1 MNWQVKTGEQSSL
14 GVGLAMDI
22 VVGRLEYL
30 AQHGSRC
37 NQEKL
42 LGEAIEYARLLRGW
56 IREHEPRVELKQ
68 WTGDGSIESQSRQ
81 VLRAGGKAG
90 PMSDG

>member
-1 MNWQVKTGEQSSL
+1 VNWQVKTGERSVL
-14 GVGLAMDI
+14 GVGSAMDI
-22 VVGRLEYL
+22 VLGRLEYL

-42 LGEAIEYARLLRGW
+42 LGEAIEYARFLRGW
-56 IREHEPRVELKQ
+56 IREHEPRVDLKQ
-68 WTGDGSIESQSRQ
+68 WTCDGSIESQSRQ